1 MKTIASINERIIRRR
16 QTFSRVLARE
26 KGLRS
31 RWYKTVSLCNFF
43 SLGLAGL
50 ISFCYLNCM
59 MFDKLF
65 NFWSKDIGI
74 DLGTANTL
82 VYVRGK
88 GIIIDEP
95 SIVAINQKTGQ
106 VLAIGQEARKMV
118 GRTPGYIVVSKP
130 LVAGVVSDFEVT
142 EQMLKYFIDRAQEKS
157 FSLIPRPRV
166 VIGIPAG
173 VTEVEKRAVEDAA
186 YNAGA
191 RQVFLIEEPMAA
203 AIGARLPVQD
213 AAANLIIDIGGG
225 TTDVAVIS
233 MGGVVAS
240 RSLRIAGDKL
250 TADITQHMR
259 EEHNVLIGDATADN
273 IKLAIGSA
281 YPLDEELTVQVRGR
295 DLLTGLPKELTITS
309 EEIRKAMHRSIRSIV
324 LAIRGTIEE
333 TPPELIADLLNRSIF
348 LAGGGAL
355 LRGFAELISHET
367 KLPVKV
373 VDDPM
378 TAVVRG
384 CGMVLEHLDSLKSV
398 LVWTAKEAYI

>member
-1 MKTIASINERIIRRR
+1 M
-16 QTFSRVLARE
+16 
-26 KGLRS
+26 
-31 RWYKTVSLCNFF
+31 
-43 SLGLAGL
+43 LG
-50 ISFCYLNCM
+50 N
-59 MFDKLF
+59 LF

-88 GIIIDEP
+88 GIIINEP
-95 SIVAINQKTGQ
+95 SIVAINRKTNQ
-106 VLAIGQEARKMV
+106 VLAIGHEARKMV

-142 EQMLKYFIDRAQEKS
+142 EQMLRYFIDRAHEKT
-157 FSLIPRPRV
+157 FSIIPRPRV

-191 RQVFLIEEPMAA
+191 RAVYLIEEPMAA
-203 AIGARLPVQD
+203 AVGARLPIQE
-213 AAANLIIDIGGG
+213 AAANLIVDIGGG

-250 TADITQHMR
+250 TEDISRYIR
-259 EEHNVLIGDATADN
+259 EEHNMLIGEATAEN

-281 YPLDEELTVQVRGR
+281 YPLTEELSMPVRGR
-295 DLLTGLPKELTITS
+295 DLLTGLPKEINIHS
-309 EEIRKAMHRSIRSIV
+309 EEIRKAGQRSIRSIII
-324 LAIRGTIEE
+324 AIRSTIEE

-348 LAGGGAL
+348 ITGGGSL
-355 LRGFAELISHET
+355 LRGLDELISHET
-367 KLPVKV
+367 KLPVKI

-378 TAVVRG
+378 TSVVRG
-384 CGMVLEHLDSLKSV
+384 CGLVLEHIDSLKSV
-398 LVWTAKEAYI
+398 LVWTPKEAYI